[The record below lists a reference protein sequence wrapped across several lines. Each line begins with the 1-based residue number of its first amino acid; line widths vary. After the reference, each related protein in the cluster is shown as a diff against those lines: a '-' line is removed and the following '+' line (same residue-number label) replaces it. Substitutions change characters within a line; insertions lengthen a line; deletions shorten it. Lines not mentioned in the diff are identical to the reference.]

1 MGQSKINEQQFTY
14 LVGQELVN
22 QCLNLNTLAE
32 LCPETAISMIQDRL
46 NQNNAIALY
55 IVHSP
60 TVEFMFNDEMKH
72 IVTLLREGGEH
83 GTRH

>member
-1 MGQSKINEQQFTY
+1 MGQTKLSEKQFTY

-32 LCPETAISMIQDRL
+32 LCPETAIGMIQDRL
-46 NQNNAIALY
+46 DQDNAIAHY

-60 TVEFMFNDEMKH
+60 TVEFMLSKEMLE
-72 IVTLLREGGEH
+72 IVTLLREGGDH
-83 GTRH
+83 GTCH

>member
-1 MGQSKINEQQFTY
+1 MGQTSPSEQQFTY
-14 LVGQELVN
+14 LVGQELVT

-32 LCPETAISMIQDRL
+32 LCPETAAGMIQERL
-46 NQNNAIALY
+46 DQNNAIAFY

-72 IVTLLREGGEH
+72 IVTLLREGGKH

>member
-1 MGQSKINEQQFTY
+1 MGQTKLTEKQFTY

-32 LCPETAISMIQDRL
+32 LCPETAIGMIQDRL
-46 NQNNAIALY
+46 DQDNAIAYY

-60 TVEFMFNDEMKH
+60 TVEFMLNKEMKH
-72 IVTLLREGGEH
+72 IVALLREGGNH
-83 GTRH
+83 GTCH

>member
-1 MGQSKINEQQFTY
+1 MAQTKLNEKQFTY

-32 LCPETAISMIQDRL
+32 LCPETAIGMIQDRL
-46 NQNNAIALY
+46 DQDNAIAFY
-55 IVHSP
+55 IVYSP
-60 TVEFMFNDEMKH
+60 TVEFMFNEEMKH
-72 IVTLLREGGEH
+72 IVTLLREGDNH

>member
-1 MGQSKINEQQFTY
+1 MGQTKLSEKQFTY

-32 LCPETAISMIQDRL
+32 LCPDTAIGMIQERL
-46 NQNNAIALY
+46 DQNNAVAYY

-60 TVEFMFNDEMKH
+60 TVEFMFNKEMKE
-72 IVTLLREGGEH
+72 IVSLLREGGSH

>member
-1 MGQSKINEQQFTY
+1 MAQSKINEQQFTY

-32 LCPETAISMIQDRL
+32 LCPETAIGMIQDRL
-46 NQNNAIALY
+46 DQNNAVAYY

-60 TVEFMFNDEMKH
+60 TVEFMFNEN
-72 IVTLLREGGEH
+72 L
-83 GTRH
+83 TRFENLASSINEPI